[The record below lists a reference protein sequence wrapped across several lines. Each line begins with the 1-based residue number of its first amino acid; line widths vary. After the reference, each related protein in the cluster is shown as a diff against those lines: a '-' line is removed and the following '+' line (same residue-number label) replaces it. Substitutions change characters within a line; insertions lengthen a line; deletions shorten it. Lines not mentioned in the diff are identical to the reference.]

1 MTQDTD
7 RTEPSKAELYQ
18 LITQQQQQINELQQ
32 RQEQSAL
39 KLPVGR
45 RGVIASLAAAL
56 GLGAAGSVSAGSD
69 NVGTVGDDA
78 AGELVDVEAED
89 VEADKLNLE
98 PLTSSPN
105 TVNEGDIY
113 FRSDQL

>member
-7 RTEPSKAELYQ
+7 NSEPSKAELYR
-18 LITQQQQQINELQQ
+18 LIKQQQQQIDDLKQ

-39 KLPVGR
+39 DLPVGR
-45 RGVIASLAAAL
+45 RGVIGALAAAL

-69 NVGTVGDDA
+69 NVGTVGDESA
-78 AGELVDVEAED
+78 SELVDVEAED
-89 VEADKLNLE
+89 VECEKLNLE
-98 PLTSSPN
+98 GLSSAPS

-113 FRSDQL
+113 FLPSEL